1 MALNAAQMKDLISKS
16 RDHTLHSI
24 IAFACLTGARR
35 GEILG
40 LQWSDVDLTRKTVTI
55 RRALEQTKTGG
66 ITVKETKTG
75 NEREIGISDDLVELL
90 RAERERHL
98 RIVAGVP
105 DGAGVD
111 LSLVRLPQG
120 ALCFPLLTRGDRPDL
135 CRPRSP
141 RSVSNM
147 FGLLAAE
154 CGYKGLRFHDLRGS
168 HGTALLDAGE
178 PIHEVAKRLGHDTQ
192 ARCLRPMPNKLTR
205 VKPSSSSQSPAWGC
219 YSNNRR
225 TFR

>member
-111 LSLVRLPQG
+111 LSPVRLPQG